1 MYDLIG
7 LIGVVAY
14 LAAYFGVQLMGWS
27 PESPRYFAL
36 NALGPACILVSLTH
50 SFNLASFVTQCTWL
64 LVTFFG
70 WWRTL
75 RNRTVR
81 DVASTYPAP
90 DVRR

>member
-70 WWRTL
+70 WWRTWRRRPARVL
-75 RNRTVR
+75 ATVQSQ
-81 DVASTYPAP
+81 AGAE
-90 DVRR
+90 